1 MFDPGRESNAA
12 LLFLTPAVS
21 ICVDF
26 VKAVPGT
33 FQVTI
38 NFKKCNVGLCSIAVR
53 NILGIYGHR
62 CWSKRQKQK
71 LERQEHTAEEKQKHR
86 KEWKKRKRKAKRAR
100 AKTCSTADKE
110 HITPKATMKLL
121 PFQPKR

>member
-1 MFDPGRESNAA
+1 MW
-12 LLFLTPAVS
+12 V
-21 ICVDF
+21 CVLSQCETYSAFMDT
-26 VKAVPGT
+26 VAG
-33 FQVTI
+33 
-38 NFKKCNVGLCSIAVR
+38 C
-53 NILGIYGHR
+53 
-62 CWSKRQKQK
+62 KRQKQK

-110 HITPKATMKLL
+110 HITPKTTMKLL